1 METLG
6 LLFTYFPLWAQVVIL
21 IVLLLP
27 ALIQAVEAL
36 VRALVPRRRPLSRPR
51 PFYHDRDFQRQQV
64 LRQQLRRKRNAAP

>member
-36 VRALVPRRRPLSRPR
+36 VRVLAPRRQPLSHPR
-51 PFYHDRDFQRQQV
+51 PFYRDSQRQLV

>member
-36 VRALVPRRRPLSRPR
+36 VRALAPRRQPLSRPR
-51 PFYHDRDFQRQQV
+51 PFYHDSQRQPV

>member
-36 VRALVPRRRPLSRPR
+36 VRALAPRRQPLSRPR
-51 PFYHDRDFQRQQV
+51 PFYHDSHRQPV
-64 LRQQLRRKRNAAP
+64 LRQQLRRKRNAVP